1 MPRGSEQRRDFFPPI
16 ARFSVDPHRQ
26 ISEMADLGTKTA
38 MQRHRMSS
46 YRRTGALISLQG
58 SFLLRISALYRPY
71 SRIPS
76 STDPN
81 GRPWPWAESGPNE
94 AIGRNRQNGPS
105 DPTNGHRSGSWSL
118 ANQNQPTA
126 GLYWPYR
133 ALNGISGGPRGQK
146 WRFWRF
152 SWL

>member
-1 MPRGSEQRRDFFPPI
+1 MAGPGASSRSAARAPGANTATDAGGGGG
-16 ARFSVDPHRQ
+16 ARFSVDPHRP

-71 SRIPS
+71 SRIRS

-81 GRPWPWAESGPNE
+81 GRPWPWAESGPNG

-105 DPTNGHRSGSWSL
+105 DPTNGHRSSSWSFP
-118 ANQNQPTA
+118 NQNQPAA
-126 GLYWPYR
+126 GLY
-133 ALNGISGGPRGQK
+133 
-146 WRFWRF
+146 
-152 SWL
+152 

>member
-1 MPRGSEQRRDFFPPI
+1 MSTKRPRIGPSHLVCHLGPPRRI
-16 ARFSVDPHRQ
+16 ALWREIFRQIGRFSVDPHRP

-38 MQRHRMSS
+38 MQRHIMSS

-71 SRIPS
+71 SRIRS

-81 GRPWPWAESGPNE
+81 GRPWPWAESGPNG

-105 DPTNGHRSGSWSL
+105 DPTNGHRSSSWSFP
-118 ANQNQPTA
+118 NQNQPAA
-126 GLYWPYR
+126 GLY
-133 ALNGISGGPRGQK
+133 
-146 WRFWRF
+146 
-152 SWL
+152 

>member
-1 MPRGSEQRRDFFPPI
+1 MDTECFLTAPNCSQPLCTPPRTAQARPVAERFFSADRP
-16 ARFSVDPHRQ
+16 FSVDPHRP

-38 MQRHRMSS
+38 MQRHIMSS

-71 SRIPS
+71 SRIRS

-81 GRPWPWAESGPNE
+81 GRRRPSAESGPNG

-105 DPTNGHRSGSWSL
+105 DPTNGHRSSSWSFP
-118 ANQNQPTA
+118 NQNQPAA
-126 GLYWPYR
+126 GLY
-133 ALNGISGGPRGQK
+133 
-146 WRFWRF
+146 
-152 SWL
+152 